1 MNYEE
6 KFARAEA
13 TGEEGVFT
21 RIDETHPIDIF
32 LGLEGGQRAVL
43 VVCSQRPPD
52 APSLA
57 SIRVEVRPRQDGE
70 WALVLRLTR
79 PDLKAL
85 FVRLVEDLAGAT
97 RQRPGDAGGVVVSR
111 LARWQR
117 LLSRGAPGMLED
129 HELRGLAAELDFLV
143 GEAIGAVGPRAA
155 LAAWVGPSDA
165 PKDFVFENV
174 EVEVKAVHRQQRMIT
189 ISSLEQ
195 LTDAGLPIYLWTR
208 VVDLGV
214 ALQGAPNSFAAF
226 VGRVRDAVA
235 RDTVAAEALEDR
247 LLTIGYHDRPEYLGR
262 AVVFGS
268 TSCFRVSGAFP
279 RLQRSAVPAAVMA
292 CSYELATSD
301 LEPFRA
307 ISWRG
312 APADVR

>member
-1 MNYEE
+1 VNYEE

-21 RIDETHPIDIF
+21 RIDETHPVGIF

-43 VVCSQRPPD
+43 VVCSQRPPE
-52 APSLA
+52 APSLN
-57 SIRVEVRPRQDGE
+57 SIRVEVRPRQNGE

-79 PDLKAL
+79 SDLKTL

-97 RQRPGDAGGVVVSR
+97 RQRLGDPGGVVMAR

-117 LLSRGAPGMLED
+117 LLSRGVPEVLED
-129 HELRGLAAELDFLV
+129 HELRGLAAELDFLL

-155 LAAWVGPSDA
+155 LAAWVGPYDA

-174 EVEVKAVHRQQRMIT
+174 EVEVKAVHRQQRVIC

-195 LTDAGLPIYLWTR
+195 LSNAGLPIYLWSR

-214 ALQGAPNSFAAF
+214 AVEGAPNSFAAF
-226 VGRVRDAVA
+226 VGRVREAVA
-235 RDTVAAEALEDR
+235 HDSVAAEALEDR
-247 LLTIGYHDRPEYLGR
+247 LLTIGYQDRSEYLGR

-268 TSCFRVSGAFP
+268 AVCFRVSGAFP
-279 RLQRSAVPAAVMA
+279 RLQRSTVPAAVVA
-292 CSYELATSD
+292 CNYEIDTAD

-307 ISWRG
+307 ISWREV
-312 APADVR
+312 PAGGG